1 MSSPEVCTKIRDLD
15 SINKTFCSVEDCCK
29 LPPNE
34 TRPNADGMLYGAIT
48 NAQCCN
54 LNKVMEVAK
63 TVELLD
69 DVSCQPHL
77 SNLKVVQ
84 PQSEKLMRLE
94 TKETFNRKGPT
105 YMSYLTAS
113 GATK

>member
-1 MSSPEVCTKIRDLD
+1 MSSPEICTKFRDL
-15 SINKTFCSVEDCCK
+15 NTVNETFCKAEDCCK
-29 LPPNE
+29 LPANE
-34 TRPNADGMLYGAIT
+34 IRPNADGILSGAIT
-48 NAQCCN
+48 NGHCCK
-54 LNKVMEVAK
+54 LNKVMEIAK

-69 DVSCQPHL
+69 DVECQPYL

-105 YMSYLTAS
+105 YMTYVTAT
-113 GATK
+113 GTTK

>member
-1 MSSPEVCTKIRDLD
+1 MSGPEVCTKFRDLD
-15 SINKTFCSVEDCCK
+15 NINKTFCSVEDCCK
-29 LPPNE
+29 LPPDDS
-34 TRPNADGMLYGAIT
+34 RPNADGILSGAIT
-48 NAQCCN
+48 NAQCCS
-54 LNKVMEVAK
+54 LNKVIQLAK

-69 DVSCQPHL
+69 DVSCQPYL

-94 TKETFNRKGPT
+94 TKESFNRKGPT
-105 YMSYLTAS
+105 YMTYLTAT